1 MNRSMT
7 LPWPS
12 GDMVDTAGPPPLIAP
27 AVPSQRSERGAQAVI
42 AGDWLDRLARDERV
56 IWPGFI
62 DDGLADALRQEVYAL
77 RNGRHLRSARVGRGR
92 ERRHDPAERGDR
104 IRWLDGATPAQQ
116 ALLQRLEEVRLQVA
130 RDLIPGLF
138 ETEAHF
144 ALYPP
149 GTGYAR
155 HVDAFRA
162 GNRRRL
168 SLVLY
173 LNRHW
178 RGRDGGE
185 LAFYAPDGR
194 ELERV
199 QPEAGTAALFL
210 SQTVPHAVLPT
221 RRWRVSIA
229 CWMRLRDSASPLD
242 SMSRR
247 TDPLPA
253 GRAGLDMEHGSRL
266 VVPQPRC

>member
-1 MNRSMT
+1 M
-7 LPWPS
+7 P
-12 GDMVDTAGPPPLIAP
+12 V
-27 AVPSQRSERGAQAVI
+27 
-42 AGDWLDRLARDERV
+42 GDWLDRLARDERV
-56 IWPGFI
+56 VWPGFI
-62 DDGLADALRQEVYAL
+62 DDGLADALRREVYAL
-77 RNGRHLRSARVGRGR
+77 RNGRHLRSARVGRGQ

-116 ALLQRLEEVRLQVA
+116 ALLQRLEEIRRQLA

-221 RRWRVSIA
+221 RRWRASIA

-242 SMSRR
+242 SLARF
-247 TDPLPA
+247 
-253 GRAGLDMEHGSRL
+253 
-266 VVPQPRC
+266 